1 MELKLT
7 ILGCGS
13 AVPSLLRANSGQ
25 ILQLGNTQILIDC
38 GEGTQLQMLK
48 FKLSAYKIDLIFI
61 SHLHGDHYLGLPGL
75 LNTLSLF
82 GRTKPLHI
90 FGPKGLKKMVMQ
102 NFKGGMR
109 IPGYDLVITEINTK
123 SKKKIMDANG
133 LKVTAFAVSH
143 RVPCYGY
150 HFEHSA
156 HFTRIDK
163 AKCDKHG
170 LGMEAMQQF
179 SAGLDYSNDNKLFKH
194 SDFTL
199 KIRKK
204 VSYTYVTDSLFLP
217 EIAPLFKNTN
227 ILYHESTYLNNLLD
241 KAISNYHSTALQ
253 AAEMAKLCNAE
264 MLILGHYSSRYE
276 HTDALLSEAKSVFKN
291 TELSHDGKVFELKY

>member
-102 NFKGGMR
+102 NFKGAMR
-109 IPGYDLVITEINTK
+109 LPVYDLFITEINTK
-123 SKKKIMDANG
+123 SRKKIFEING
-133 LKVTAFAVSH
+133 LKVTAIAVSH

-156 HFTRIDK
+156 HYTKIDK
-163 AKCDKHG
+163 AKCDKEG
-170 LGMEAMQQF
+170 LGSEAMRQF
-179 SAGLDYSNDNKLFKH
+179 GAGLDYSIGNQVFKH
-194 SDFTL
+194 ADFTTNVS
-199 KIRKK
+199 KK
-204 VSYTYVTDSLFLP
+204 MSYTYVTDSLFLP
-217 EIAPLFKNTN
+217 EIAPYFKNTN

-241 KAISNYHSTALQ
+241 KAIANYHSTALQ
-253 AAEMAKLCNAE
+253 AAEMARICNAK

-276 HTDALLSEAKSVFKN
+276 HTDALLSEAKSIFEN
-291 TELSHDGKVFELKY
+291 TELSFDGKVFEMKY